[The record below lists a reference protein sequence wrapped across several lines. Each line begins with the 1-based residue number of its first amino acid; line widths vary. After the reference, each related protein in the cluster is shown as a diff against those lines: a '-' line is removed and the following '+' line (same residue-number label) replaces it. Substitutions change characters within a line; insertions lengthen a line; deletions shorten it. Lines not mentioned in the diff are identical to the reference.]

1 MNKTT
6 DLRYEIKMLYDGLW
20 LSQVQSWIHTHPS
33 AFVTAYPPRQVN
45 NIYFDTPG
53 LDTLSDHLSGVEERR
68 KLRLRWYGQDLAVV
82 RGGVLELKQKLG
94 RHGWKES
101 MSLEPAFSMIGM
113 TWPQIMSSL
122 VSQLNETFREYLAV
136 SQPVLINSYMREYYV
151 SADETTRLTLDYEL
165 TVYDQHFSSRPNLRF
180 RMPALNIVIIEVKS
194 GVRDESYLADLLAK
208 FPLRVQ
214 RYSKYV
220 EAMGAILGC

>member
-1 MNKTT
+1 MNKTA

-20 LSQVQSWIHTHPS
+20 LSQARSWIRTHPA
-33 AFVTAYPPRQVN
+33 AFVRAYPSRQVN
-45 NIYFDTPG
+45 NVYFDTPG
-53 LDTLSDHLSGVEERR
+53 LDTLNDHLSGVEERR
-68 KLRLRWYGQDLAVV
+68 KLRLRWYGQDLVVV

-101 MSLEPAFSMIGM
+101 RPLESAFSMTSM

-122 VSQLNETFREYLAV
+122 VDQFDETFHEYLAV

-151 SADETTRLTLDYEL
+151 SADGSTRLTLDYEL
-165 TVYDQHFSSRPNLRF
+165 TVYDQRFSSRPNLRF
-180 RMPALNIVIIEVKS
+180 QMPALNIVIIEVKS
-194 GVRDESYLADLLAK
+194 GVRDHSYLADLLAK

-220 EAMGAILGC
+220 EAMGAILAC